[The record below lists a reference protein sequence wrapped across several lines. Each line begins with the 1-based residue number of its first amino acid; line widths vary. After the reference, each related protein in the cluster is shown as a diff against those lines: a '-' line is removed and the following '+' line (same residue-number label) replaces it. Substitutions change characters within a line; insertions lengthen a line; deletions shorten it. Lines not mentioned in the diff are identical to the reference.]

1 MVTAGSWCLWGRD
14 LAEGASFAVDISGPV
29 SLSPAVAPA
38 NTVGL
43 YTCLF
48 TLLKCGAPLTLYPLR
63 PIAANLPLSR
73 LGFKCWCVLVECAVN
88 RCTGLRQES
97 LAQIDDDSHKKKPLI
112 P

>member
-14 LAEGASFAVDISGPV
+14 LAEGASFAVDISGPVSEPVSSGPV

-48 TLLKCGAPLTLYPLR
+48 TLLKCGAPFKLYPLR

-73 LGFKCWCVLVECAVN
+73 LGF
-88 RCTGLRQES
+88 
-97 LAQIDDDSHKKKPLI
+97 
-112 P
+112 